1 MKSST
6 YSVWCRTREPQA
18 QSHRDTVALDE
29 ILMDRKVKQRTTE
42 VLETEVSHI
51 LDHFWSTY
59 RIDF

>member
-1 MKSST
+1 
-6 YSVWCRTREPQA
+6 
-18 QSHRDTVALDE
+18 VALDE